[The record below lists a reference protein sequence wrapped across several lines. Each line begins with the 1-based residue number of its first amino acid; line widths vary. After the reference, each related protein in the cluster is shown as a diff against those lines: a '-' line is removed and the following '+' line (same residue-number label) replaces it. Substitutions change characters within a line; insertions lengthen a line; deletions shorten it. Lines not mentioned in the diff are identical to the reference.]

1 MFGSTI
7 PKEIRD
13 HLKAKEGEKVAFVL
27 RGDDVILRMVR
38 GNILDLKGGVKP
50 PKRSQNFEDIRK
62 SVKKVMS
69 YSDVRRATWPRSGW
83 LEN

>member
-1 MFGSTI
+1 
-7 PKEIRD
+7 
-13 HLKAKEGEKVAFVL
+13 
-27 RGDDVILRMVR
+27 MVR

-69 YSDVRRATWPRSGW
+69 YSDVRLATWPRSGW